1 MKVQSRK
8 YIDTIVQKLKDM
20 NIAFEHLVVK
30 SFCLDLFDKGS
41 VLQQAIQ
48 NSHS

>member
-20 NIAFEHLVVK
+20 NIAFERLVVE
-30 SFCLDLFDKGS
+30 SRRSLS
-41 VLQQAIQ
+41 V
-48 NSHS
+48 